1 MVVAAA
7 VATADGGRAMAYEF
21 LYNPV
26 QTVALN
32 APILFGTS
40 IPCTNGNVYH
50 EEQTGNFIL
59 RGVRSNNGGCNC
71 NSFAQYQV
79 TFNGNIAVPTGG
91 TVPAGGIAVAL
102 AVNGEPRL
110 TSKAIYVPAAAGDNY
125 GNVTSTAIIK
135 VPRGC
140 CFSLS
145 VNAVPASL
153 DPAVTPAPQIAVQ
166 NANLT
171 IARIA

>member
-1 MVVAAA
+1 
-7 VATADGGRAMAYEF
+7 MAEYLANE
-21 LYNPV
+21 V

-32 APILFGTS
+32 GPVIFRAS
-40 IPCTNGNVYH
+40 IPCNRGYVYH
-50 EEQTGNFIL
+50 EDETGIFIL
-59 RGVRSNNGGCNC
+59 RGIVNNRCAC
-71 NSFAQYQV
+71 FAQYQV
-79 TFNGNIAVPTGG
+79 TFNGNIAVPEGG
-91 TVPAGGIAVAL
+91 TVGPIVIAL
-102 AVNGEPRL
+102 TVNGEPRL
-110 TSKAIYVPAAAGDNY
+110 TSRAIYTPAAVDEY

-145 VNAVPASL
+145 VESVNATEDPAAVPA
-153 DPAVTPAPQIAVQ
+153 PVINVQ